1 MKKFFAFLMF
11 TFIAAMAVVTATQP
25 DTIPVN
31 IVTGGDSILDILKAN
46 WAVLAVIFYS
56 VLEFWLGQTGKIK
69 EGSFLALIINFIGKF
84 IRKQLPVVKGKF
96 MSETQ
101 FKAVRGLKVMLL
113 LLFLIPLSASAQGP
127 WDGFFKPKT
136 GIKTDLLKADGDQS
150 AEWFFRPAA
159 TLTALQFSY
168 DKELNAFTSS
178 TFSSTGVGLGY
189 QHYVEKNGTLVNN
202 FGVNALLM
210 LDASAPDAGL
220 AAAATF
226 NALQFVN
233 LGGGF
238 NFTEKQFFIITGA
251 IWTF

>member
-1 MKKFFAFLMF
+1 MKKFLAFLMMIF
-11 TFIAAMAVVTATQP
+11 VTAIAVIAAQP

-31 IVTGGDSILDILKAN
+31 IVTGGDSILDILKSN

-56 VLEFWLGQTGKIK
+56 VFEFWLSQTGKVK
-69 EGSFLALIINFIGKF
+69 AGSFLSLIINFVGKF
-84 IRKQLPVVKGKF
+84 FRKQLPVVKGKF

-101 FKAVRGLKVMLL
+101 FKAVRGLKIMLL

-150 AEWFFRPAA
+150 VEWFFRPAA

-168 DKELNAFTSS
+168 DKDLGAFTSS

-210 LDASAPDAGL
+210 LDASDTDAGL

-233 LGGGF
+233 VGGGY

-251 IWTF
+251 IWNF

>member
-1 MKKFFAFLMF
+1 MLTFFAA
-11 TFIAAMAVVTATQP
+11 IAVVAQTQP

-69 EGSFLALIINFIGKF
+69 SGSFWALVINFIGKF

-96 MSETQ
+96 MSEAQ
-101 FKAVRGLKVMLL
+101 FKAVRGLKVILL
-113 LLFLIPLSASAQGP
+113 LLFLAPLTASAQGP
-127 WDGFFKPKT
+127 WDGFLKPKA
-136 GIKTDLLKADGDQS
+136 GIKADLLKADGDQS

-159 TLTALQFSY
+159 TLTAVQFSY
-168 DKELNAFTSS
+168 DSDLNTFRSS
-178 TFSSTGVGLGY
+178 VFSSAGVGLGY

-210 LDASAPDAGL
+210 LDASDTDAGI
-220 AAAATF
+220 AVAGTV
-226 NALQFVN
+226 NAMQFVN
-233 LGGGF
+233 IGGGF
-238 NFTEKQFFIITGA
+238 NFTEKQFFILTGA
-251 IWTF
+251 VWNF